1 MVDNKKIYIDRMI
14 ENLPVLRAKSGLTQA
29 ELAQV
34 VGVSRQTI
42 LAAEKKQREL
52 TWSMFL
58 ALLNVFGSNE
68 NTASLIDT
76 FEIRPEGYQNS
87 VKKQVECKPSSS
99 INVEKKNE
107 SGNSDKLIIEM
118 SSQIKVL
125 NDQLFEVRAKL
136 NELEIEHSQIKEEL
150 IMAMNKITSQDEII
164 EKIMK
169 NRNTD

>member
-1 MVDNKKIYIDRMI
+1 MDNNKKIYIDRMI

-68 NTASLIDT
+68 NTAALIDT
-76 FEIRPEGYQNS
+76 FGIRPEGYQNS
-87 VKKQVECKPSSS
+87 IKKQVESTASSS
-99 INVEKKNE
+99 VNVKKKNE
-107 SGNSDKLIIEM
+107 SDNSDELIIEM

-125 NDQLFEVRAKL
+125 NEQLFEVKAKL
-136 NELEIEHSQIKEEL
+136 NELETEHSQIKEEL

-164 EKIMK
+164 EKLMEK
-169 NRNTD
+169 

>member
-1 MVDNKKIYIDRMI
+1 MDNNKKIYIDRMI

-68 NTASLIDT
+68 NTVALIDA
-76 FEIRPEGYQNS
+76 FGIRPEGYQNS
-87 VKKQVECKPSSS
+87 IKKQVESTPSS
-99 INVEKKNE
+99 NVKKKNE
-107 SGNSDKLIIEM
+107 SDNSDELIIEM

-125 NDQLFEVRAKL
+125 NEQLFEVKAKL
-136 NELEIEHSQIKEEL
+136 NELETEHSQIKEEL

-164 EKIMK
+164 EKLMEK
-169 NRNTD
+169 